1 MRNKFLSK
9 KNYIIAEVGLN
20 HDGNFNLLKKLI
32 IQAKKSGCNAVKIQS
47 LDYDSTEVK
56 KKLDTKLYYKNKK
69 IPLEKLLKKLVL
81 SDKQHYNLS
90 EYCKIIDIDLIS
102 TPFSLR
108 HVDLLKKI
116 NVKKIKISSQDIV
129 FFELIKKVAKTNKP
143 IIISTGMSSLKEI
156 SNAVRLIKK
165 YNNKQITILHCLSKY
180 PSNYS
185 ELNLRRI
192 IKLREKFSDCKIGFS
207 DHTLGSSAAVVS
219 KFLGAEVF
227 EKHFTHNKNAEGWD
241 HSMSLDFNQ
250 MRDYCNS
257 INYIKK
263 SLGNKNY
270 SNILD
275 KNQRKT
281 MRRSIIAKN
290 TIKKKTKNKN

>member
-108 HVDLLKKI
+108 HVDLLKK
-116 NVKKIKISSQDIV
+116 
-129 FFELIKKVAKTNKP
+129 NK
-143 IIISTGMSSLKEI
+143 
-156 SNAVRLIKK
+156 
-165 YNNKQITILHCLSKY
+165 C
-180 PSNYS
+180 
-185 ELNLRRI
+185 
-192 IKLREKFSDCKIGFS
+192 
-207 DHTLGSSAAVVS
+207 
-219 KFLGAEVF
+219 
-227 EKHFTHNKNAEGWD
+227 
-241 HSMSLDFNQ
+241 
-250 MRDYCNS
+250 
-257 INYIKK
+257 
-263 SLGNKNY
+263 
-270 SNILD
+270 
-275 KNQRKT
+275 
-281 MRRSIIAKN
+281 
-290 TIKKKTKNKN
+290 